1 MARAASLAPHKDRAV
16 RQMRRTAALLD
27 ADHPETI
34 AGDHLRDAARTLEH
48 GQLDGAK
55 RHLDA
60 AMEVLTPRNLIR
72 HGITDDEG
80 HATAKHHMHQVHRHR
95 LAVQDIEDAQGRN
108 DRLRAMARAAR
119 GQPEPLEPFHRPPPE
134 PAVAAANRHA
144 KVIQL
149 AGPHGYTHGWVYH
162 GAQGSQGHYAAVL
175 GHASL
180 DRIDRQSHASITS
193 HITLAKSAAA
203 SGDHTTAEIHLTDA
217 RRKATRLG
225 EPDLAQ
231 AIGTLKNYHHRQA
244 AEAIGVKPNITQG
257 QMNRVV
263 AREQARPRPKPR
275 IVPPRGYQPPF
286 ALSNIDLAGPKGYV
300 HGWIKVEDASPFSGR
315 VVHGKAAGGG
325 TVNGVYDHATK
336 TIRPRHTKPIPVT
349 HVMKASEPVPEVRAR
364 GRIARY
370 RQALAY
376 GMATELSAR
385 TALLERTPAPRGKP
399 GGPGLYDVSGMGHT
413 PYLQQVVK
421 ALIEKRGMPEGKAYA
436 IARAAIRKWGVR
448 SKHPEVKSAAI
459 RAESGE
465 LARQARAKASHSHAN
480 EWDVADTLI
489 ELACDSPEVIDLF
502 NPYHAPT
509 GQFTTS
515 SGAGAGQGK
524 GSKAQQRQ
532 KLRKQITSLRSRIR
546 SLEAQLPSRH
556 GHSTRRS
563 KSGTPRKKGA
573 GAQSARQAKAG
584 KTGKAASSHARTRSP
599 SAIRAQIAILRG
611 QLKLDIAQ
619 LRRLK

>member
-1 MARAASLAPHKDRAV
+1 MARVASLAPHKERAV
-16 RQMRRTAALLD
+16 RQMRRTAAMLD
-27 ADHPETI
+27 ADHPETV
-34 AGDHLRDAARTLEH
+34 AGDHLRDAARTLER

-95 LAVQDIEDAQGRN
+95 LAVQDIEDTQGRN

-119 GQPEPLEPFHRPPPE
+119 GQPEPREPFAPAE
-134 PAVAAANRHA
+134 PVAAANRHA

-149 AGPHGYTHGWVYH
+149 VGPHGYTHGWVYH
-162 GAQGSQGHYAAVL
+162 GAQGSAGHYDAVL

-180 DRIDRQSHASITS
+180 NRIDRQSYASITS
-193 HITLAKSAAA
+193 HINRAKGAAA
-203 SGDHTTAEIHLTDA
+203 SGDHTTAEMHLTDA

-257 QMNRVV
+257 QYDRFI
-263 AREQARPRPKPR
+263 RQEQARPRPKPR
-275 IVPPRGYQPPF
+275 VIPRPYQPKF
-286 ALSNIDLAGPKGYV
+286 ELANIDLVGPKGYV
-300 HGWIKVEDASPFSGR
+300 HGWIKVEDAAPFSGR

-325 TVNGVYDHATK
+325 TVNGVYNHATK
-336 TIRPRHTKPIPVT
+336 TIQPRHTKPVPVT
-349 HVMKASEPVPEVRAR
+349 HVMRSSEPVPEARMRLSHLAKYRAAF
-364 GRIARY
+364 G
-370 RQALAY
+370 Y
-376 GMATELSAR
+376 GLSNRTTELSAR
-385 TALLERTPAPRGKP
+385 TPMLERTPAPRGRP

-421 ALIEKRGMPEGKAYA
+421 ALIEKRGMPPGKAYA
-436 IARAAIRKWGVR
+436 IARAAIRKWGAR

-459 RAESGE
+459 RAEAGE
-465 LARQARAKASHSHAN
+465 LQRQARAKASHGHAN
-480 EWDVADTLI
+480 EWDVADALI
-489 ELACDSPEVIDLF
+489 ELATTIDLF

-509 GQFTTS
+509 GQFTTA

-524 GSKAQQRQ
+524 ASKAQQRQ
-532 KLRKQITSLRSRIR
+532 KLHRQIASLRSRIAG
-546 SLEAQLPSRH
+546 LEAQLRSSRSSSH
-556 GHSTRRS
+556 RS
-563 KSGTPRKKGA
+563 KSSTPAKKGA
-573 GAQSARQAKAG
+573 GAQSAKQAKQG
-584 KTGKAASSHARTRSP
+584 KTASGKARSTAARKPARSP

-611 QLKLDIAQ
+611 QLRADEAKLKA
-619 LRRLK
+619 LK